1 MNLYNCTVSVSLLSS
16 TSTENICRPWQR
28 CWFLS
33 HLKRL
38 IPWLCFMEYES
49 YDPQSIS
56 IWWIRMVH
64 MRWYFSSTFIS
75 ISICSILE
83 FYSKNFYSFQQM
95 GRVAISGE
103 DVVVV
108 SSNFSPMAS
117 FSSIWSRFS
126 SHFIL

>member
-1 MNLYNCTVSVSLLSS
+1 MNRMTHSPY
-16 TSTENICRPWQR
+16 Q
-28 CWFLS
+28 FD
-33 HLKRL
+33 
-38 IPWLCFMEYES
+38 EYGW
-49 YDPQSIS
+49 SIS
-56 IWWIRMVH
+56 YGVHIMDH

-83 FYSKNFYSFQQM
+83 FYSENFYSFQQM

-117 FSSIWSRFS
+117 LSSI
-126 SHFIL
+126 